1 VRLAVILLVIIIV
14 GGTGVF
20 FIHYIQQYRNAGF
33 FLEQADLA
41 KQEVENAK
49 KDKKPEEEAKAL
61 EKQMKNLG
69 WYLSFRPNDLDRM
82 EELGILQADHIVD
95 QMTFQAYFNQA
106 YNRLDKVVRED
117 ETRNKARRKLIG
129 LLMLGGRFN
138 DTLEHIH
145 HLLKESP
152 DNPELLQLSGQCE
165 AATREY
171 EKARKSFEKAIE
183 YSPKQIDTYLQL
195 ANVLHKGL
203 DKPKEAYNCMQNL
216 VKNNP
221 NSAKAYIYLGNYWE
235 SIDSKEEA
243 KQITDKD
250 MDPKEEAMQAAE
262 KALELSPDDADGL
275 LLAARCSMALNKM
288 EQARKYTEHN
298 LEVHKDSPLIYTTLA
313 EIMVHSSDKEKAIEI
328 LNRGLKETKDAVQIL
343 WYKANLLIDL
353 RNLDEAKETLGKL
366 QSTAIDK
373 ARLDYLQARISF
385 AQKDWAEAVRRFDKV
400 RSSLVYWP
408 TLLKQADL
416 SLGYCYGQLRNVDQ
430 QISAYQRVLA
440 ADPFFAPARQGLT
453 DALLASGRVDEA
465 VKEYTTLIRQKNMP
479 ASALISFANLLIRQ
493 NMQRSANEQNWDQV
507 EKVLAEAEKANPDSE
522 QIPLLRIE
530 VLHAENRNA
539 DAEKLL
545 QKAHQKNPKQIEYWK
560 AMVSL
565 AALQKKWDQAEK
577 ILADFEKQMGDSPD
591 LRLARCEY
599 SLQRYNNKAGEYLTK
614 LGENIDGFSDA
625 DRIRL
630 WNGLLSAARRTGDS
644 KLIKQYVDL
653 LAQKDVNNL
662 EVQFLRLEQA
672 AINQDLAGL
681 EEALKDVKKV
691 EGEGPLWLFGQ
702 ARLLAVK
709 AMKESNPGL
718 LDEALQNLAQ
728 ARDLRPSW
736 SRIPL
741 LTGTIYDQQKKSD
754 QALKYYQEAI
764 DMGEHSPAA
773 VRRTIQ
779 ILFQKQRYADA
790 DKLLRQLDR
799 LQVPFTPELTRLWVE
814 LLFQQGE
821 FDLAVAKARQ
831 VISEKSDDYKE
842 HLWLGQILGIAA
854 RRANMQKHGKEFS
867 DLAAEAEKS
876 LRRAVELKGDVP
888 ETWVALV
895 GFLSSV
901 DKTSAAEEVIDLA
914 RGKIPAE
921 KAPIALAQCYEAVEK
936 NDLAME
942 QYKLALA
949 AKPNDPGVVRSVAD
963 FYQRIGKTVEAEA
976 LLRLVIEG
984 KVKGDDANLF
994 WARRQLALITA
1005 AKGGLI
1011 NMEAARKLIE
1021 QNLAA
1026 AANSPDDMRIKAR
1039 FSALDPRRSRKD
1051 EAIDILT
1058 KMMDGKQATPEDR
1071 FNLAVLYLATEKQL
1085 QSRSPTASKTD
1096 ANDSKDSSAWVNASK
1111 ILRDLIVSQDSDPR
1125 YLAIYTNALL
1135 EHGDVSSAELYL
1147 NKLVKDFPHAAATV
1161 VLQAQILARRNK
1173 LDDSLELMK
1182 SFVDM
1187 KNAIPPDRSKRIRM
1201 MAEAMEEITERM
1213 KKNPDQKTMAEHYIR
1228 TAETFYRQYVDEH
1241 PSQAMDLVMFFIRQD
1256 QTDDAVII
1264 LEQTW
1269 RNSDPITVAQVCM
1282 NIIQREK
1289 KSKEIVQRMEKIL
1302 ADARVKFENH
1312 PGILLTLGDIRVI
1325 QDRYTEAE
1333 NFYREILDKNPGH
1346 AVAMNNLAVLLT
1358 LQNKKL
1364 DEALSLINKAIE
1376 ISGPLASML
1385 DTRACVYIAQG
1396 TAEKAINDMDEAV
1409 ADAATPVRLFHQAQA
1424 LNLGNQK
1431 YAASSTM
1438 QQALKA
1444 GLTKEMLETPEIP
1457 AYEKLKKLAQELG
1470 TAADDKKG
1478 ASN

>member
-33 FLEQADLA
+33 FIEQADLA

-61 EKQMKNLG
+61 DKQMKNLG
-69 WYLSFRPNDLDRM
+69 WFLSFRPHDLDRM
-82 EELGILQADHIVD
+82 EELGTLKADHVVD
-95 QMTFQAYFNQA
+95 RITFDQAY
-106 YNRLDKVVRED
+106 YWLDKVVRED
-117 ETRNKARRKLIG
+117 ETRNKARRKLIS

-138 DTLEHIH
+138 DSLEHVH
-145 HLLKESP
+145 YLLKESP

-171 EKARKSFEKAIE
+171 EKAQKSFEKAIE

-195 ANVLHKGL
+195 ANLLRKGL
-203 DKPKEAYNCMQNL
+203 EKPKDAYNCMQNL

-221 NSAKAYIYLGNYWE
+221 DSAKAYIYLGIYWE

-243 KQITDKD
+243 KQATDKD
-250 MDPKEEAMQAAE
+250 IDPKEEAMKAAA
-262 KALELSPDDADGL
+262 KALELSPDDTDGL
-275 LLAARCSMALNKM
+275 LLAARCAMALNKM
-288 EQARKYTEHN
+288 DEARKYTEHN
-298 LEVHKDSPLIYTTLA
+298 LEVHKDSPTIYTTLA
-313 EIMVHSSDKEKAIEI
+313 EIIVHSGDKEKAIDI
-328 LNRGLKETKDAVQIL
+328 LNQGLKETKDAAQIL
-343 WYKANLLIDL
+343 LFKANLLIDMK
-353 RNLDEAKETLGKL
+353 NLDEAKQTIKKL
-366 QSTAIDK
+366 QATAIDK
-373 ARLDYLQARISF
+373 VRLDYLDARISF
-385 AQKDWAEAVRRFDKV
+385 AQKDWAEAVRRFEKV

-408 TLLKQADL
+408 GLLKQADL
-416 SLGYCYGQLRNVDQ
+416 SLGYCYGQLHNVDQ
-430 QISAYQRVLA
+430 QINAYQRVLA
-440 ADPFFAPARQGLT
+440 TDPFFAPARQGLT
-453 DALLASGRVDEA
+453 DALLATGRVDEA
-465 VKEYTTLIRQKNMP
+465 VREYAILIRQQKLP
-479 ASALISFANLLIRQ
+479 VSGLISFASLLIRQ

-507 EKVLAEAEKANPDSE
+507 GKVLDEAEKANPDSE
-522 QIPLLRIE
+522 KIPLLRIE
-530 VLHAENRNA
+530 ILHARNRN
-539 DAEKLL
+539 DEAEKLL
-545 QKAHQKNPKQIEYWK
+545 QKAHQKDPKQIEFWK

-577 ILADFEKQMGDSPD
+577 ILADFEKQMGDSTD

-599 SLQRYNNKAGEYLTK
+599 VLQRYDNKVGEYLTK

-630 WNGLLSAARRTGDS
+630 WNGLLNAARRSGDT
-644 KLIKQYVDL
+644 KLVKQYVDL
-653 LAQKDVNNL
+653 LSQKDANNL
-662 EVQFLRLEQA
+662 EVHFLRLEQA
-672 AINQDLAGL
+672 ANSQDLAAL
-681 EEALKDVKKV
+681 EEALKDVNKV

-709 AMKESNPGL
+709 AMKENNPGL

-728 ARDLRPSW
+728 ARESRSSW
-736 SRIPL
+736 ARIPL
-741 LTGTIYDQQKKSD
+741 FMGTIYDQQKKYD
-754 QALKYYQEAI
+754 RALQYYQEAI
-764 DMGEHSPAA
+764 DKGEHSPAA
-773 VRRTIQ
+773 IRRTVQ
-779 ILFQKQRYADA
+779 ILFQKQDYKNAE
-790 DKLLRQLDR
+790 KLLHQLDR

-821 FDLAVAKARQ
+821 FDLAVAKAHQ
-831 VISEKSDDYKE
+831 AVSEKSDEYKE

-854 RRANMQKHGKEFS
+854 RRAKMQNRGKEFS

-876 LRRAVELKGDVP
+876 LRRAVELKGDAA
-888 ETWVALV
+888 ETWVSLV

-901 DKTSAAEEVIDLA
+901 DKASAAEEVINQA

-921 KAPIALAQCYEAVEK
+921 MAPIALAQCYEAVEK

-976 LLRLVIEG
+976 LLRLVIDG

-1005 AKGGLI
+1005 AKGGIL
-1011 NMEAARKLIE
+1011 NMEAARILIE

-1039 FSALDPRRSRKD
+1039 FLALDPRRSFKD
-1051 EAIDILT
+1051 EAINILT
-1058 KMMDGKQATPEDR
+1058 KMMEGQQATPEDR

-1085 QSRSPTASKTD
+1085 QSHSPTASKTD
-1096 ANDSKDSSAWVNASK
+1096 ANESKDNSAWINASK

-1147 NKLVKDFPHAAATV
+1147 NKLVKDFPRAAATI

-1173 LDDSLELMK
+1173 FDDALELMK

-1187 KNAIPPDRSKRIRM
+1187 KNAVPSDRSKRIRM

-1241 PSQAMDLVMFFIRQD
+1241 PSQSMDLVMFCMRQD
-1256 QTDDAVII
+1256 QTDDAVNI

-1269 RNSDPITVAQVCM
+1269 HNSDPITVAQVCM

-1289 KSKEIVQRMEKIL
+1289 KSKEIVQRVEKVL
-1302 ADARVKFENH
+1302 TDARTKFEDH
-1312 PGILLTLGDIRVI
+1312 PGILLTLGDIRVT
-1325 QDRYTEAE
+1325 QGRYTEAE

-1364 DEALSLINKAIE
+1364 NEALSLINKAIE
-1376 ISGPLASML
+1376 ISGRLASML

-1396 TAEKAINDMDEAV
+1396 TAGKAIKDMEEAV

-1424 LNLGNQK
+1424 LYLGNQK

-1457 AYEKLKKLAQELG
+1457 AYEKLKKLAQELSA
-1470 TAADDKKG
+1470 AADDKKG
-1478 ASN
+1478 ASD